1 MKKLFL
7 TGALALFGLM
17 SAQKTESG
25 FRLGV
30 NAGIPVGDFGKLT
43 TFTAGVDL
51 AYLYPLAE
59 NFRLGV
65 ATGYSHYFGK
75 KTTYNLW
82 IFGQNVDKVPDVGII
97 PVAATAEFTLG
108 DSNVFLGADL
118 GYAFFTKKYFKNE
131 NGSFYYQPKLG
142 YSFDKKHDLY
152 FSYKG
157 FTRNNIS
164 AGSINLGYA
173 YNF

>member
-17 SAQKTESG
+17 NAQKTEPG

-30 NAGIPVGDFGKLT
+30 NAGLPVGDFGNAYS
-43 TFTAGVDL
+43 FTAGADL

-75 KTTYNLW
+75 KTKTDLILVTLKNE
-82 IFGQNVDKVPDVGII
+82 VPDVGII

-118 GYAFFTKKYFKNE
+118 GYAFFTKKDLKNE

-142 YSFDKKHDLY
+142 YAVDKIHDLY

-157 FTRNNIS
+157 FARDGGNI
-164 AGSINLGYA
+164 GSVNLGYA

>member
-25 FRLGV
+25 IRLGV
-30 NAGIPVGDFGKLT
+30 NAGIPVGDFGKFT

-75 KTTYNLW
+75 KTKTDLILVTLKNE
-82 IFGQNVDKVPDVGII
+82 VPDVGII
-97 PVAATAEFTLG
+97 PVAATAEFILG

-118 GYAFFTKKYFKNE
+118 GYAFFTKKDLKNE

-142 YSFDKKHDLY
+142 YSFDKRHDLY

-157 FTRNNIS
+157 FTRNNAN

>member
-17 SAQKTESG
+17 NAQKTESG
-25 FRLGV
+25 IRLGV

-75 KTTYNLW
+75 KTKTDLILVTLKNE
-82 IFGQNVDKVPDVGII
+82 VPDVGII
-97 PVAATAEFTLG
+97 PVAATEEFTLG

-118 GYAFFTKKYFKNE
+118 GYAFFTKKDLKNE

-142 YSFDKKHDLY
+142 YSFDKRHDLY

-157 FTRNNIS
+157 FTRNNAN

>member
-17 SAQKTESG
+17 NAQKTEPG

-30 NAGIPVGDFGKLT
+30 NAGIPVGDFGKFT

-75 KTTYNLW
+75 KTKTDLILVTLKNE
-82 IFGQNVDKVPDVGII
+82 VPDVGII

-118 GYAFFTKKYFKNE
+118 GYAFFTKKDFKNE

-142 YSFDKKHDLY
+142 YSFDKRHDLY

-157 FTRNNIS
+157 FTRNNAN

>member
-30 NAGIPVGDFGKLT
+30 NAGLPVGDFGKLT
-43 TFTAGVDL
+43 TFTAGVDV

-75 KTTYNLW
+75 KTKTDLILVTLKNE
-82 IFGQNVDKVPDVGII
+82 VPDVGVI
-97 PVAATAEFTLG
+97 PVAATAEFVFG

-118 GYAFFTKKYFKNE
+118 GYAFFTKKDFKNE

-142 YSFDKKHDLY
+142 YSFDKRHDLY

-157 FTRNNIS
+157 FTRNNAS

>member
-75 KTTYNLW
+75 KTKTDLILVTLKNE
-82 IFGQNVDKVPDVGII
+82 VPDVGII

-118 GYAFFTKKYFKNE
+118 GYAFFTKKDFKNE

-142 YSFDKKHDLY
+142 YSFDKRHDLY

-157 FTRNNIS
+157 FTKNSAN

>member
-25 FRLGV
+25 IRLGV
-30 NAGIPVGDFGKLT
+30 NAGIPVGDFGKFT

-75 KTTYNLW
+75 KTKTDLILVTLKNE
-82 IFGQNVDKVPDVGII
+82 VPDVGII

-118 GYAFFTKKYFKNE
+118 GYAFFTKKDFKNE

-142 YSFDKKHDLY
+142 YAFDKRHDLY

-157 FTRNNIS
+157 FTRNNAN

>member
-25 FRLGV
+25 IRLGV
-30 NAGIPVGDFGKLT
+30 NAGIPVGDFGKFT
-43 TFTAGVDL
+43 TFTAGLDL

-75 KTTYNLW
+75 KTKTDLILVTLKNE
-82 IFGQNVDKVPDVGII
+82 VPDVGII

-118 GYAFFTKKYFKNE
+118 GYAFFTKKDFKNE

-142 YSFDKKHDLY
+142 YSFDKRHDLY

-157 FTRNNIS
+157 FTRNNAS

>member
-1 MKKLFL
+1 MN
-7 TGALALFGLM
+7 
-17 SAQKTESG
+17 AQKTESG
-25 FRLGV
+25 IRLGV
-30 NAGIPVGDFGKLT
+30 NAGIPVGDFGKFT

-75 KTTYNLW
+75 KTKTDLILVTLKNE
-82 IFGQNVDKVPDVGII
+82 VPDVGII
-97 PVAATAEFTLG
+97 PVAATAEFILG

-118 GYAFFTKKYFKNE
+118 GYAFFTKKDLKNE

-142 YSFDKKHDLY
+142 YSFDKRHDLY

-157 FTRNNIS
+157 FTRNNAN

>member
-17 SAQKTESG
+17 NAQKTESG
-25 FRLGV
+25 IRLGV
-30 NAGIPVGDFGKLT
+30 NAGIPVGDFGKFT

-51 AYLYPLAE
+51 AYLYPLTE

-75 KTTYNLW
+75 KTKTDLILVTLKNE
-82 IFGQNVDKVPDVGII
+82 VPDVGII
-97 PVAATAEFTLG
+97 PVAATAEFTFG

-118 GYAFFTKKYFKNE
+118 GYAFFTKTE
-131 NGSFYYQPKLG
+131 RGADSGSFYYQPKLG
-142 YSFDKKHDLY
+142 YSFDKRHDLY

-157 FTRNNIS
+157 FTQNSAN

>member
-17 SAQKTESG
+17 NAQKTEPG
-25 FRLGV
+25 FRFGV
-30 NAGIPVGDFGKLT
+30 NAGLPVGDFGKAYS
-43 TFTAGVDL
+43 FTAGADL

-75 KTTYNLW
+75 KTKTDLILVTLKNE
-82 IFGQNVDKVPDVGII
+82 VPDVGII
-97 PVAATAEFTLG
+97 PVAATAEFIFG
-108 DSNVFLGADL
+108 NSNVFLGADL
-118 GYAFFTKKYFKNE
+118 GYAFFTKTE
-131 NGSFYYQPKLG
+131 ERGADSGSFYYQPKLG
-142 YSFDKKHDLY
+142 YSFDKRHDLY

-157 FTRNNIS
+157 FTRNNAN

>member
-17 SAQKTESG
+17 NAQKTESG
-25 FRLGV
+25 IRLGV
-30 NAGIPVGDFGKLT
+30 NAGIPVGDFGKFT

-75 KTTYNLW
+75 KTKTDLILVTLKNE
-82 IFGQNVDKVPDVGII
+82 VPDVGII
-97 PVAATAEFTLG
+97 PVAATAEFTFG

-118 GYAFFTKKYFKNE
+118 GYAFFTKKDLKNE

-142 YSFDKKHDLY
+142 YSFDKRHDLY

-157 FTRNNIS
+157 FTRNNAN
-164 AGSINLGYA
+164 AGSLNLGYA

>member
-25 FRLGV
+25 IRLGV
-30 NAGIPVGDFGKLT
+30 NAGIPVGDFGKFT
-43 TFTAGVDL
+43 TFTAGLDL

-75 KTTYNLW
+75 KTKTDLILVTLKNE
-82 IFGQNVDKVPDVGII
+82 VPDVGII

-118 GYAFFTKKYFKNE
+118 GYAFFTKKDFKNE

-142 YSFDKKHDLY
+142 YSFDKRHDLY

-157 FTRNNIS
+157 FTRNNAN

>member
-17 SAQKTESG
+17 NAQKTESG
-25 FRLGV
+25 IRLGV
-30 NAGIPVGDFGKLT
+30 NAGIPVGDFGKKT
-43 TFTAGVDL
+43 KTDL
-51 AYLYPLAE
+51 ILVTLKNE
-59 NFRLGV
+59 
-65 ATGYSHYFGK
+65 
-75 KTTYNLW
+75 
-82 IFGQNVDKVPDVGII
+82 VPDVGII
-97 PVAATAEFTLG
+97 PVAATAEFILG

-118 GYAFFTKKYFKNE
+118 GYAFFTKKDLKNE

-142 YSFDKKHDLY
+142 YSFDKRHDLY

-157 FTRNNIS
+157 FTRNNAN

>member
-17 SAQKTESG
+17 SAQKTDSG
-25 FRLGV
+25 IRLGV

-43 TFTAGVDL
+43 TFTAGVDV

-75 KTTYNLW
+75 KTKTDLILVTLKNE
-82 IFGQNVDKVPDVGII
+82 VPDVGII
-97 PVAATAEFTLG
+97 PVAATAEYTFG
-108 DSNVFLGADL
+108 GSNVFLGVDL
-118 GYAFFTKKYFKNE
+118 GYAFFTKKDFKNE

>member
-17 SAQKTESG
+17 NAQKTESG
-25 FRLGV
+25 IRLGV
-30 NAGIPVGDFGKLT
+30 NAGIPVGDFGKFP

-75 KTTYNLW
+75 KTKTDLILVTLKNE
-82 IFGQNVDKVPDVGII
+82 VPDVGVI
-97 PVAATAEFTLG
+97 PVAATAEFILG

-118 GYAFFTKKYFKNE
+118 GYAFFTEKDLKNE

-142 YSFDKKHDLY
+142 YSFDKRHDLY

-157 FTRNNIS
+157 FTRNNAN

>member
-25 FRLGV
+25 IRLGV
-30 NAGIPVGDFGKLT
+30 NAGVPVGDFGKFT

-75 KTTYNLW
+75 KTKTDLILVTLKNE
-82 IFGQNVDKVPDVGII
+82 VPDVGII
-97 PVAATAEFTLG
+97 PVAATAEFILG

-118 GYAFFTKKYFKNE
+118 GYAFFTKKDLKNE

-142 YSFDKKHDLY
+142 YSFDKRHDLY

-157 FTRNNIS
+157 FTRNNAN
-164 AGSINLGYA
+164 AGSLNLGYA

>member
-25 FRLGV
+25 IRLGV
-30 NAGIPVGDFGKLT
+30 NAGIPVGDFGKFT

-51 AYLYPLAE
+51 AYLYPLTE

-75 KTTYNLW
+75 KTKTDLILVTLKNE
-82 IFGQNVDKVPDVGII
+82 VPDVGII
-97 PVAATAEFTLG
+97 PVAATAEFTFG

-118 GYAFFTKKYFKNE
+118 GYAFFTKKDFKNE

-142 YSFDKKHDLY
+142 YSFDKRHDLY

-157 FTRNNIS
+157 FTRNNAN

>member
-17 SAQKTESG
+17 NAQKTEPG

-30 NAGIPVGDFGKLT
+30 NAGIPVGDFGKFT

-75 KTTYNLW
+75 KTTYDLW
-82 IFGQNVDKVPDVGII
+82 ILGKRDVKVPDVGVI
-97 PVAATAEFTLG
+97 PVAATAEFVFG
-108 DSNVFLGADL
+108 DSHVFLGADL
-118 GYAFFTKKYFKNE
+118 GYAFFTKTEKGADS
-131 NGSFYYQPKLG
+131 GSFYYQPKLG
-142 YSFDKKHDLY
+142 YSFDKRHDLY

-157 FTRNNIS
+157 FTQNSAN

>member
-17 SAQKTESG
+17 NAQKTESG
-25 FRLGV
+25 IRLGV
-30 NAGIPVGDFGKLT
+30 NAGLPVGDFGKAYS
-43 TFTAGVDL
+43 FTAGADL

-75 KTTYNLW
+75 KTKTDLILVTLKNE
-82 IFGQNVDKVPDVGII
+82 VPDVGII
-97 PVAATAEFTLG
+97 PVAATAEFILG

-118 GYAFFTKKYFKNE
+118 GYAFFTKKDFKNE

-142 YSFDKKHDLY
+142 YSFDKRHDLY

-157 FTRNNIS
+157 FTRNNAN

>member
-17 SAQKTESG
+17 NAQKTESG
-25 FRLGV
+25 IRLGV
-30 NAGIPVGDFGKLT
+30 NAGIPVGDFGKFT

-51 AYLYPLAE
+51 AYLYPLTE

-75 KTTYNLW
+75 KTKTDLILVTLKNE
-82 IFGQNVDKVPDVGII
+82 VPDVGII
-97 PVAATAEFTLG
+97 PVAATAEFILG

-118 GYAFFTKKYFKNE
+118 GYAFFTKKDFKNE

-142 YSFDKKHDLY
+142 YSFDKRHDLY

-157 FTRNNIS
+157 FTRNNAN

>member
-17 SAQKTESG
+17 NAQKTEPG

-30 NAGIPVGDFGKLT
+30 NAGLPVGDFGKAYS
-43 TFTAGVDL
+43 FTAGADL
-51 AYLYPLAE
+51 AFLYPLAE

-75 KTTYNLW
+75 KTTYD
-82 IFGQNVDKVPDVGII
+82 FGMFGKVNYTVPDFGAI
-97 PVAATAEFTLG
+97 PVAATAEVTFG

-118 GYAFFTKKYFKNE
+118 GYAFFTKTE
-131 NGSFYYQPKLG
+131 NGGDSGSFYYQPKLG
-142 YSFDKKHDLY
+142 YSFDKRHDLY

-157 FTRNNIS
+157 FTKNSSNS
-164 AGSINLGYA
+164 ASINLGYA

>member
-17 SAQKTESG
+17 NAQKTESG
-25 FRLGV
+25 IRLGV
-30 NAGIPVGDFGKLT
+30 NAGIPVGDFGKFT

-65 ATGYSHYFGK
+65 ATGYSHYFVK
-75 KTTYNLW
+75 KTKTDLILVTLKNE
-82 IFGQNVDKVPDVGII
+82 VPDVGII

-118 GYAFFTKKYFKNE
+118 GYAFFTKKDLKNE

-142 YSFDKKHDLY
+142 YSFDKRHDLY

-157 FTRNNIS
+157 FTRNNAN

>member
-17 SAQKTESG
+17 SAQKTDSG

-43 TFTAGVDL
+43 TFTAGVDV

-75 KTTYNLW
+75 KTKTDLILVTLKNE
-82 IFGQNVDKVPDVGII
+82 VPDVGII
-97 PVAATAEFTLG
+97 PVAATAEYTFG
-108 DSNVFLGADL
+108 GSNVFLGADL
-118 GYAFFTKKYFKNE
+118 GYAFFTKKDFKNE

>member
-17 SAQKTESG
+17 NAQKTEPG

-30 NAGIPVGDFGKLT
+30 NAGIPVGDFGKFT

-75 KTTYNLW
+75 KTKTDLILVTLKNE
-82 IFGQNVDKVPDVGII
+82 VPDVGII
-97 PVAATAEFTLG
+97 PVAATAEFTFG

-118 GYAFFTKKYFKNE
+118 GYAFFTKKDFKNE

-142 YSFDKKHDLY
+142 YSFDKRHDLY

-157 FTRNNIS
+157 FTRNNAN

>member
-17 SAQKTESG
+17 NAQKTESG
-25 FRLGV
+25 IRLGV
-30 NAGIPVGDFGKLT
+30 NAGIPVGDFSKFT
-43 TFTAGVDL
+43 TFIAGVDL

-75 KTTYNLW
+75 KTKTDLILVTLKNE
-82 IFGQNVDKVPDVGII
+82 VPDVGII

-118 GYAFFTKKYFKNE
+118 GYAFFTKKDLKNE

-142 YSFDKKHDLY
+142 YSFDKRHDLY

-157 FTRNNIS
+157 FTRNNAN

>member
-17 SAQKTESG
+17 NAQKTEPG

-30 NAGIPVGDFGKLT
+30 NAGIPVGDFGKFT

-75 KTTYNLW
+75 KTKTDLILVTLKNE
-82 IFGQNVDKVPDVGII
+82 VPDVGII
-97 PVAATAEFTLG
+97 PVAATAEFTFG

-118 GYAFFTKKYFKNE
+118 GYAFFTKKDFKNE

-157 FTRNNIS
+157 FTRNNAN

>member
-25 FRLGV
+25 IRLGV
-30 NAGIPVGDFGKLT
+30 NAGIPVGDFGKFT
-43 TFTAGVDL
+43 TFTASVDL

-75 KTTYNLW
+75 KTKTDLILVTLKNE
-82 IFGQNVDKVPDVGII
+82 VPDVGII
-97 PVAATAEFTLG
+97 PVAATAEFILG

-118 GYAFFTKKYFKNE
+118 GYAFFTKKDLKNE

-142 YSFDKKHDLY
+142 YSFDKRHDLY

-157 FTRNNIS
+157 FTRNNAN

>member
-1 MKKLFL
+1 MKKLFF

-17 SAQKTESG
+17 SAQKTDSG

-43 TFTAGVDL
+43 TFTAGVDV

-75 KTTYNLW
+75 KTKTDLILVTLKNE
-82 IFGQNVDKVPDVGII
+82 VPDVGII

-118 GYAFFTKKYFKNE
+118 GYAFFTKKDFKNE

-142 YSFDKKHDLY
+142 YSFDKRHDLY

-157 FTRNNIS
+157 FTRNNAN

>member
-17 SAQKTESG
+17 NAQKTESG
-25 FRLGV
+25 IRLGV
-30 NAGIPVGDFGKLT
+30 NAGIPVGDFGKFT

-75 KTTYNLW
+75 KTKTDLILVTLKNE
-82 IFGQNVDKVPDVGII
+82 VPDVGII
-97 PVAATAEFTLG
+97 PVAATAEFTFG

-118 GYAFFTKKYFKNE
+118 GYAFFTKKDFKNE

-142 YSFDKKHDLY
+142 YSFDKRHDLY

-157 FTRNNIS
+157 FTQNSAN

>member
-25 FRLGV
+25 IRLGV
-30 NAGIPVGDFGKLT
+30 NAGIPVGDFGKFT

-75 KTTYNLW
+75 KTKTDLILVTLKNE
-82 IFGQNVDKVPDVGII
+82 VPDVGII
-97 PVAATAEFTLG
+97 PVAATAEFTFG

-118 GYAFFTKKYFKNE
+118 GYAFFTKKDFKNE

-142 YSFDKKHDLY
+142 YSFDKRHDLY

-157 FTRNNIS
+157 FTRNNAN

>member
-17 SAQKTESG
+17 NAQKTESG
-25 FRLGV
+25 IRLGV
-30 NAGIPVGDFGKLT
+30 NAGIPVGDFGKFT

-75 KTTYNLW
+75 KTKTDLILVTLKNE
-82 IFGQNVDKVPDVGII
+82 VPDVGII

-118 GYAFFTKKYFKNE
+118 GYAFFT
-131 NGSFYYQPKLG
+131 GSDLGDATGAFYYQPKLG
-142 YSFDKKHDLY
+142 YAVDKKHDLY

-157 FTRNNIS
+157 FARDGGNI
-164 AGSINLGYA
+164 GSVNLGYA

>member
-75 KTTYNLW
+75 KTKTDLILVTLKNE
-82 IFGQNVDKVPDVGII
+82 VPDVGII

-118 GYAFFTKKYFKNE
+118 GYAFFTKKDFKNE

-142 YSFDKKHDLY
+142 YSFDKRHDLY

-157 FTRNNIS
+157 FTRNNAN
-164 AGSINLGYA
+164 AGSINLGSA

>member
-17 SAQKTESG
+17 NAQKTEPG

-30 NAGIPVGDFGKLT
+30 NAGLPVGDFGKAYS
-43 TFTAGVDL
+43 FTAGADL
-51 AYLYPLAE
+51 AFLYPLAE

-75 KTTYNLW
+75 KTTYD
-82 IFGQNVDKVPDVGII
+82 FGMFGKVNYTVPDFGAI
-97 PVAATAEFTLG
+97 PVAATAEVTFG

-118 GYAFFTKKYFKNE
+118 GYAFFTKTE
-131 NGSFYYQPKLG
+131 NGGDSGSFYYQPKLG
-142 YSFDKKHDLY
+142 YSFDKRHDLY

-157 FTRNNIS
+157 FTQNSAN

>member
-17 SAQKTESG
+17 SAQKTDSG

-30 NAGIPVGDFGKLT
+30 NVGLPVGDFNQT
-43 TFTAGVDL
+43 HSFTAGADV

-75 KTTYNLW
+75 KTKLDLILVTLKNE
-82 IFGQNVDKVPDVGII
+82 VPDVGII
-97 PVAATAEFTLG
+97 PVAATAEYTFG
-108 DSNVFLGADL
+108 GSNVFLGADL
-118 GYAFFTKKYFKNE
+118 GYAFFTKKDFKNE

>member
-17 SAQKTESG
+17 SAQKTDSG
-25 FRLGV
+25 IRLGV

-75 KTTYNLW
+75 KTKTDLILVTLKNE
-82 IFGQNVDKVPDVGII
+82 VPDVGII
-97 PVAATAEFTLG
+97 PVAATAEYTFG
-108 DSNVFLGADL
+108 GSNVFLGVDL
-118 GYAFFTKKYFKNE
+118 GYAFFTKKDFKNE

>member
-1 MKKLFL
+1 MEKLFL

-75 KTTYNLW
+75 KTKTDLILVTLKNE
-82 IFGQNVDKVPDVGII
+82 VPDVGII

-118 GYAFFTKKYFKNE
+118 GYAFFTKKDFKNE

-142 YSFDKKHDLY
+142 YSFDKRHDLY

-157 FTRNNIS
+157 FTRNNAN

>member
-17 SAQKTESG
+17 NAQKTESG
-25 FRLGV
+25 IRLGV
-30 NAGIPVGDFGKLT
+30 NAGIPVGDFGKFT

-51 AYLYPLAE
+51 AYLYPLTE

-75 KTTYNLW
+75 KTKTDLILVTLKNE
-82 IFGQNVDKVPDVGII
+82 VPDVGII
-97 PVAATAEFTLG
+97 PVAATAEFTFG

-118 GYAFFTKKYFKNE
+118 GYAFFTKKDFKNE

-142 YSFDKKHDLY
+142 YSFDKRHDLY

-157 FTRNNIS
+157 FTRNNAN
-164 AGSINLGYA
+164 AGSLNLGYA

>member
-30 NAGIPVGDFGKLT
+30 NAGLPVGDFGKLT
-43 TFTAGVDL
+43 TFTAGVDV

-75 KTTYNLW
+75 KTKTDLILVTLKNE
-82 IFGQNVDKVPDVGII
+82 VPDVGII

-118 GYAFFTKKYFKNE
+118 GYAFFTKKDFKNE

-142 YSFDKKHDLY
+142 YSFDKRHDLY

-157 FTRNNIS
+157 FTRNNAS